1 LSRIENVAIRFSV
14 VPKLGTLERVGANCH
29 PPSNNKK
36 TMSTG
41 KIIVITGGPR
51 SGKSTL
57 VRLLTEKYQGIAY
70 SEQEKF
76 PERISQSIQAG
87 GNSMELRVWFRN
99 HYIGQYIDAMEQK
112 KAGKYCFLDGFW
124 LTSQPYIEA
133 WMKDEFER
141 EISTTMLNLDKKILP
156 WPDNILVLQNTKERI
171 KKFSQDGGRDFEDS
185 EFFLGKQLEV
195 HECHDT
201 FFEKLSK
208 IYDNISF
215 LNRGELDF
223 KNNPEDLERVEK
235 ILNLC

>member
-1 LSRIENVAIRFSV
+1 
-14 VPKLGTLERVGANCH
+14 
-29 PPSNNKK
+29 
-36 TMSTG
+36 MSTG

-57 VRLLTEKYQGIAY
+57 VRLLAEKYQGIAY

-99 HYIGQYIDAMEQK
+99 HYISQYIEAMEQK

-133 WMKDEFER
+133 WMKDEFEQ
-141 EISTTMLNLDKKILP
+141 EISREMLNLDKKILP
-156 WPDNILVLQNTKERI
+156 WPDKILVLQNSKEGIR
-171 KKFSQDGGRDFEDS
+171 KFSQAGGRGFEDS

-195 HECHDT
+195 HECHDV

-208 IYDNISF
+208 IHDNISF

-223 KNNPEDLERVEK
+223 KNNPENLKGVEK